1 MLDAE
6 RWTFGASYQACRCWA
21 WLPVRRSRQALGW
34 GLQHLISRAVLTPSP
49 QFLGWYN
56 PLKHETQLNAPAIKK
71 WLDEGAQP
79 TGTVENLL
87 KKALIM
93 PQIGPK
99 KVYKQMSTKDAIAAK
114 NAKAAAVK
122 MAQKA
127 AADKLKAKVAAE
139 AAAKKAAEA
148 AAKAAAAAAAA

>member
-1 MLDAE
+1 M
-6 RWTFGASYQACRCWA
+6 
-21 WLPVRRSRQALGW
+21 
-34 GLQHLISRAVLTPSP
+34 LTPRLH

-71 WLDEGAQP
+71 WLDCGAQP
-79 TGTVENLL
+79 SGSVENLL
-87 KKALIM
+87 KKALIV
-93 PQIGPK
+93 PQGER

-127 AADKLKAKVAAE
+127 AADKAKAKAAE
-139 AAAKKAAEA
+139 AAAAKKAAEA
-148 AAKAAAAAAAA
+148 AAKAAAAAPAA